1 MKKIKPFNLLP
12 LTNHALASFCAE
24 VQIHVTESIPPEN
37 AALYA
42 DFTTSLNDFQAALAT
57 SVESFN
63 EAITAADRDADRA
76 WSAINTLLQLN
87 VNHYDDAVCVAARS
101 VLDVFD
107 NISNPTR
114 LAYAEEYAKLESLL
128 TQLAA
133 IPTNTL
139 KTAMVD
145 GWISELCRRVDAFN
159 DLRKTKTQTR
169 SEIEIGATK
178 KARIALIDAYHALVD
193 KLNAMM
199 LLSGSEAFD
208 IIAQHINEL
217 IDSTRTTL
225 KAKKTAKKSGKNT
238 TEESPINDEE

>member
-1 MKKIKPFNLLP
+1 MKKIKSFNLVP

-24 VQIHVTESIPPEN
+24 VQTHVTESIPPEN

-42 DFTTSLNDFQAALAT
+42 DFSANLNDFRAGLAT
-57 SVESFN
+57 SVETFN

-87 VNHYDDAVCVAARS
+87 VNHYDDAVCAAART

-128 TQLAA
+128 TQLAE
-133 IPTNTL
+133 IPTDTL

-145 GWISELCRRVDAFN
+145 GWITELRRRVDAFN
-159 DLRKTKTQTR
+159 ELRKTKTQTR
-169 SEIEIGATK
+169 SEIETGATK
-178 KARIALIDAYHALVD
+178 KARIALIDAYRALVD

-199 LLSGSEAFD
+199 LLSGLDAFD
-208 IIAQHINEL
+208 LIAQHINEL
-217 IDSTRTTL
+217 IDSTRATL
-225 KAKKTAKKSGKNT
+225 KAKKTAKKSGT
-238 TEESPINDEE
+238 DTVAESPINVEE